1 MLSVELFRKIK
12 EAAKKGYNWKKG
24 NRWVV
29 KSRSSCDVCKEK
41 CITTGIINSPYFVCG
56 HCMIKFKMGELQKI
70 EEKEAELQK
79 TCVTMRTSELET
91 QCILIRKDK
100 ERAKQVLMETHN
112 MIFERK
118 AEMEKCVA
126 HQKAEAAARKNGVS
140 VKTEEQDVAQ
150 ALMQLSRGG
159 RA

>member
-1 MLSVELFRKIK
+1 
-12 EAAKKGYNWKKG
+12 
-24 NRWVV
+24 
-29 KSRSSCDVCKEK
+29 
-41 CITTGIINSPYFVCG
+41 
-56 HCMIKFKMGELQKI
+56 
-70 EEKEAELQK
+70 
-79 TCVTMRTSELET
+79 
-91 QCILIRKDK
+91 
-100 ERAKQVLMETHN
+100 METHN